1 MIKGLYLP
9 IVALLCF
16 LAYTIYSQDLK
27 AKDIREYKRKI
38 VIYGKEKCS
47 FCIEAKKLLDNKD
60 IPYIDIDITFDKER
74 YAKLCNETGQLTV
87 PFIFINEVFIGGYQ
101 ELANLNDTNQLTKLL
116 NQL

>member
-1 MIKGLYLP
+1 VIKSFYLP

-16 LAYTIYSQDLK
+16 LVYTIYSQDLK

-38 VIYGKEKCS
+38 VIYGREECS

-60 IPYIDIDITFDKER
+60 IPYIDIDITWDKEQ
-74 YAKLCNETGQLTV
+74 YAKLCSQTGQSTV

-101 ELANLNDTNQLTKLL
+101 ELANLNNTNQLIKLL
-116 NQL
+116 NQF